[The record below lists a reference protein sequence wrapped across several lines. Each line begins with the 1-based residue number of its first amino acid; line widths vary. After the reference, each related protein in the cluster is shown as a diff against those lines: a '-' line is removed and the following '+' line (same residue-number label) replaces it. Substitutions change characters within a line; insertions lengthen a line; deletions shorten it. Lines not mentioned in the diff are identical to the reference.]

1 MMMTRRCCVVTQPWN
16 SSAWLTF
23 CHLSLMTESGW
34 WTAGRS
40 MWLLQVYSWCLLT
53 HCRPWGDT
61 SGQPLTPGPWTQIIP
76 TSGLPCWFTINLGHW
91 CWGLENRLTRAYTR
105 VEKFFLPLFNFSGCR
120 IDYFLDFFFF
130 KLFNNEERQTIRC
143 RHPLTLRSFPLVTL
157 DYTVSQVGSDNDFC
171 IVCFFL
177 LQNQNS

>member
-1 MMMTRRCCVVTQPWN
+1 MLTCWWTDEDDVVLWLN

-61 SGQPLTPGPWTQIIP
+61 SGQPLNWPWTQIIP
-76 TSGLPCWFTINLGHW
+76 TSGFPCWFTINLGHW

-105 VEKFFLPLFNFSGCR
+105 VEIFFFLPLFNFSGCR
-120 IDYFLDFFFF
+120 IDYFLDYIFFFNF
-130 KLFNNEERQTIRC
+130 STTRNGRLSDVNIRLLWG
-143 RHPLTLRSFPLVTL
+143 H
-157 DYTVSQVGSDNDFC
+157 
-171 IVCFFL
+171 FL
-177 LQNQNS
+177 

>member
-1 MMMTRRCCVVTQPWN
+1 MWRLTIEMNSFQWQRNIFLLRIISIFLICGEAFNVCCVVLTCWWTVLMMMMMTRWCCVVTQPWN

-76 TSGLPCWFTINLGHW
+76 TSGFPCWFTINLGHW
-91 CWGLENRLTRAYTR
+91 CWGLEDRLTRAYTR
-105 VEKFFLPLFNFSGCR
+105 VEIFFFCHYLT
-120 IDYFLDFFFF
+120 FLD
-130 KLFNNEERQTIRC
+130 
-143 RHPLTLRSFPLVTL
+143 VA
-157 DYTVSQVGSDNDFC
+157 
-171 IVCFFL
+171 
-177 LQNQNS
+177 